1 MMSAKRQTHREP
13 RRSSA
18 PQTPRELLKSPALIC
33 GLGNPGEKYAHT
45 RHNIGFAVIDALA
58 RRYDVRYWK
67 SEAGCQTALITVT
80 GSSGLTGTSAQSFS
94 SRNAGGQSSNGQN
107 TGSQNTSNQGSN
119 RRSNGQKRE
128 VLLAK
133 PQDFMN
139 TSGGPLSK
147 LARARRISP
156 ADILVVHDEVDLE
169 EGRTRVRAGGGL
181 NAHNG
186 LRSIADKL
194 GTRDFMR
201 LQCGIGRPPGRMKVA
216 DYVLRELKGA
226 TLEEFLVTV
235 EVAADEVE
243 KLLKTSTQAAETNGI
258 KIDGVYKC

>member
-1 MMSAKRQTHREP
+1 MSAQRQTHHEP

-18 PQTPRELLKSPALIC
+18 PQTPRELLESPTLIC

-58 RRYDVRYWK
+58 RRYDVHYWK
-67 SEAGCQTALITVT
+67 SEAGCLVTAIIVT
-80 GSSGLTGTSAQSFS
+80 DADAQ
-94 SRNAGGQSSNGQN
+94 R
-107 TGSQNTSNQGSN
+107 
-119 RRSNGQKRE
+119 RE

-156 ADILVVHDEVDLE
+156 ADILVVHDEVDLA
-169 EGRTRVRAGGGL
+169 EGLTRVRAGGGL

-201 LQCGIGRPPGRMKVA
+201 LQCGIGRPPGRMTVA
-216 DYVLRELKGA
+216 DYVLRELKG
-226 TLEEFLVTV
+226 TSLETFCITA

-243 KLLKTSTQAAETNGI
+243 QLIRSKQ
-258 KIDGVYKC
+258 

>member
-1 MMSAKRQTHREP
+1 MSAQRQTHHEP
-13 RRSSA
+13 RRSSV
-18 PQTPRELLKSPALIC
+18 PQTPRELLESPVLIC
-33 GLGNPGEKYAHT
+33 GLGNPGEKYART
-45 RHNIGFAVIDALA
+45 RHNAGFAVVDALA
-58 RRYDVRYWK
+58 ERHGVSYWK

-80 GSSGLTGTSAQSFS
+80 GTSAQSPD
-94 SRNAGGQSSNGQN
+94 GQN
-107 TGSQNTSNQGSN
+107 TGSQNTGSQGSN
-119 RRSNGQKRE
+119 GRFNGQKRE

-147 LARARRISP
+147 LVRAHGILP
-156 ADILVVHDEVDLE
+156 AQILVVHDEVDLE
-169 EGRTRVRAGGGL
+169 EGRIRVLAGGGL

-201 LQCGIGRPPGRMKVA
+201 LQCGIGRPPGRMAVA
-216 DYVLRELKGA
+216 DYVLRELKG
-226 TLEEFLVTV
+226 TSLEAFCITA

-243 KLLKTSTQAAETNGI
+243 RLIRSSEQNTAK
-258 KIDGVYKC
+258 

>member
-58 RRYDVRYWK
+58 RRYDVHYWK
-67 SEAGCQTALITVT
+67 SEAGCLVT
-80 GSSGLTGTSAQSFS
+80 TIIVTDADAQ
-94 SRNAGGQSSNGQN
+94 RQ
-107 TGSQNTSNQGSN
+107 
-119 RRSNGQKRE
+119 E

-147 LARARRISP
+147 LAQARRISP
-156 ADILVVHDEVDLE
+156 ANILVVHDEVDLAA
-169 EGRTRVRAGGGL
+169 GSIRTRAGGGL

-186 LRSIADKL
+186 LRSIADKF

-216 DYVLRELKGA
+216 DYVLKELKGTA
-226 TLEEFLVTV
+226 LEEFLVTV

-243 KLLKTSTQAAETNGI
+243 KLLKTSTQAAGTNGI
-258 KIDGVYKC
+258 KIERRL

>member
-1 MMSAKRQTHREP
+1 MMRAQRQTHHGP
-13 RRSSA
+13 RRFSV
-18 PQTPRELLKSPALIC
+18 PQTPRELLESPVLIC
-33 GLGNPGEKYAHT
+33 GLGNPGEKYART
-45 RHNIGFAVIDALA
+45 RHNAGFAVVDALA
-58 RRYDVRYWK
+58 ERHGVSYWK

-80 GSSGLTGTSAQSFS
+80 GTSAQSPD
-94 SRNAGGQSSNGQN
+94 GQN
-107 TGSQNTSNQGSN
+107 TGSQNTGSQGSN
-119 RRSNGQKRE
+119 GRFNGQKRE

-147 LARARRISP
+147 LARAHGILP
-156 ADILVVHDEVDLE
+156 AQILVVHDEVDLE
-169 EGRTRVRAGGGL
+169 EGRIRVLAGGGL

-201 LQCGIGRPPGRMKVA
+201 LQCGIGRPPGRMAVA
-216 DYVLRELKGA
+216 DYVLRELKG
-226 TLEEFLVTV
+226 TSLEAFCITA

-243 KLLKTSTQAAETNGI
+243 RLIRSSEQNTTK
-258 KIDGVYKC
+258 

>member
-1 MMSAKRQTHREP
+1 MSAQRQTHHGP
-13 RRSSA
+13 RRSST
-18 PQTPRELLKSPALIC
+18 PQAPRELLKSPALIC

-67 SEAGCQTALITVT
+67 SEAGCQTALITIT
-80 GSSGLTGTSAQSFS
+80 GAIGLTGASGQNPS
-94 SRNAGGQSSNGQN
+94 SQN
-107 TGSQNTSNQGSN
+107 TGSRNVSGQSPDG
-119 RRSNGQKRE
+119 RSNGQKRE

-147 LARARRISP
+147 LVRAHGILP
-156 ADILVVHDEVDLE
+156 GQILVIHDEIDLE
-169 EGRTRVRAGGGL
+169 EGRIRLRAGGGL

-201 LQCGIGRPPGRMKVA
+201 LQCGIGRPPDRMAVA
-216 DYVLRELKGA
+216 DYVLRELKG
-226 TLEEFLVTV
+226 TSLEAFCITA

-243 KLLKTSTQAAETNGI
+243 RLIRSSEQNTAK
-258 KIDGVYKC
+258 